1 MAGKKSFEKKNAGM
15 KKRMGKM
22 ALLELNETHLSISFM
37 RISRSLKGIV
47 PNDGSARS
55 RVIISCDGNPT
66 D

>member
-1 MAGKKSFEKKNAGM
+1 
-15 KKRMGKM
+15 MGKM

-47 PNDGSARS
+47 PNDGSAKS
-55 RVIISCDGNPT
+55 RVIISYDGNPT